1 MPFRFVESTAM
12 RNLIKVAS
20 NVDDKTLQMP
30 NRRIVTNM
38 LQYSHN
44 YIIDFVKSELGD
56 APITV
61 GEAVIDCFLSVY
73 IYFFLKKKF
82 KKFLINILKILYL
95 NITFQ
100 NNFCTFAV
108 YDLWTQRRL
117 IESHVG
123 VLICYVTPNMD
134 VTIINIYFV

>member
-1 MPFRFVESTAM
+1 M

-30 NRRIVTNM
+30 NRRIVANM

-61 GEAVIDCFLSVY
+61 GEAI
-73 IYFFLKKKF
+73 IIFFLLF
-82 KKFLINILKILYL
+82 FLLFLIFLKM
-95 NITFQ
+95 F
-100 NNFCTFAV
+100 
-108 YDLWTQRRL
+108 
-117 IESHVG
+117 
-123 VLICYVTPNMD
+123 
-134 VTIINIYFV
+134 